1 MPPPT
6 IKCAICRQEV
16 SKRQTLSVEP
26 YGRICRKHEETE
38 KHLSKLAEMSKKDAE
53 DRESQAKW
61 KQASDN
67 LNKIMFVEQIRM
79 MATIKNMPIGLI
91 ILAFGQRI
99 PQSIRDEVIQEAR
112 EKGPL
117 TEEEIGNAFA
127 MLSVLNKR
135 Y

>member
-1 MPPPT
+1 MF
-6 IKCAICRQEV
+6 
-16 SKRQTLSVEP
+16 
-26 YGRICRKHEETE
+26 YCRKHPEVEQ
-38 KHLSKLAEMSKKDAE
+38 HQAKLAEMSKKDAE

-67 LNKIMFVEQIRM
+67 LNKIMLVEQIRM
-79 MATIKNMPIGLI
+79 MATIKNLPIGLI

-99 PQSIRDEVIQEAR
+99 PKSIRDEVIQEAR

-117 TEEEIGNAFA
+117 TEEELGNAFA

-135 Y
+135 C